1 MTDERSMPSKLLI
14 SGFKGQTGG
23 TK

>member
-1 MTDERSMPSKLLI
+1 MTDERSMPSELLI